1 MEPFK
6 CPHCGNAVHVLETS
20 CIFCGKPVRT
30 DEEILKMHT
39 KGYKV
44 CFWCGFICEEDSN
57 FCKIC
62 GNPFNRDA
70 TESKENREV
79 TKELYDYLESL
90 NNSGAKKF
98 LSKLKNWGK
107 EK

>member
-6 CPHCGNAVHVLETS
+6 CPHCGNATYAFDYS

-30 DEEILKMHT
+30 DEEWNKMHT

-62 GNPFNRDA
+62 GNPFNREA
-70 TESKENREV
+70 TEQKENMEV
-79 TKELYDYLESL
+79 TKELYSYLNSL
-90 NNSGAKKF
+90 NNSGVKRF
-98 LSKLKNWGK
+98 LLKLKKWGK